1 MTKIT
6 NIDKTDIA
14 KNLIHNTNKKKYEYT
29 CPNTGVTKYEERFL
43 LRIRLAQY
51 THWISDEINRLKAVR
66 EKIDIITDAI
76 DQEVEIEEQMKEK
89 EVNEDG

>member
-1 MTKIT
+1 
-6 NIDKTDIA
+6 
-14 KNLIHNTNKKKYEYT
+14 
-29 CPNTGVTKYEERFL
+29 
-43 LRIRLAQY
+43 
-51 THWISDEINRLKAVR
+51 LKAVR